1 MRVRTTV
8 TQRHA
13 AVLVWVPVL
22 LAQLVVSRPAGSAAY
37 LSLALGLVAAVTC
50 VTAVLLSW
58 PTPTWRSTLALLALA
73 VVVLGSTLAWPGWE
87 PAWLLVAMTAGV
99 ALRGRHGL
107 VAIPAC
113 AVAAGVTMSQVSGVD
128 DATVPQ
134 AFVVA
139 LAGTT
144 AAALSR
150 LVATAEALRRTREQ
164 LAVRAVGA
172 ERERVAR
179 DLHDVLGHTLSLMVV
194 KAAAV
199 RRLVPTDPAA
209 AASHAE
215 DIERI
220 GRTAMSQVRD
230 TIHDAQAPTLEEQL
244 GAARDALSAADV
256 VTSIRIESPPV
267 GVADEL
273 LAWTLREGVTNVLRH
288 ACADHCWLTLAHAG
302 GAHRLTVCD
311 DGVGSR
317 GRPLGQGGLE
327 GLRVRLESAGGGMTT
342 RGTPEGFTLTAWV
355 PDEQGDA

>member
-1 MRVRTTV
+1 MRVRSTV

-58 PTPTWRSTLALLALA
+58 PTPTWRSTLALLTLA
-73 VVVLGSTLAWPGWE
+73 VVVLAATLAWPGWE

-113 AVAAGVTMSQVSGVD
+113 AVAAGVTMSGVSGVD

-134 AFVVA
+134 AFVVV

-150 LVATAEALRRTREQ
+150 LVATTEALRRTREQ
-164 LAVRAVGA
+164 LAVSAVGA

-209 AASHAE
+209 S
-215 DIERI
+215 
-220 GRTAMSQVRD
+220 S
-230 TIHDAQAPTLEEQL
+230 APP
-244 GAARDALSAADV
+244 AR
-256 VTSIRIESPPV
+256 PCP
-267 GVADEL
+267 
-273 LAWTLREGVTNVLRH
+273 
-288 ACADHCWLTLAHAG
+288 
-302 GAHRLTVCD
+302 
-311 DGVGSR
+311 
-317 GRPLGQGGLE
+317 RP
-327 GLRVRLESAGGGMTT
+327 T
-342 RGTPEGFTLTAWV
+342 W
-355 PDEQGDA
+355 

>member
-164 LAVRAVGA
+164 LAVSAVGA

-199 RRLVPTDPAA
+199 RRLAPTDPAA

-215 DIERI
+215 GIERI

-230 TIHDAQAPTLEEQL
+230 TIHDAQVPTLEEQL

-256 VTSIRIESPPV
+256 VTSIRVESRPV

-288 ACADHCWLTLAHAG
+288 ASADHCWITLVRAG

-317 GRPLGQGGLE
+317 GRPHGQGGLE